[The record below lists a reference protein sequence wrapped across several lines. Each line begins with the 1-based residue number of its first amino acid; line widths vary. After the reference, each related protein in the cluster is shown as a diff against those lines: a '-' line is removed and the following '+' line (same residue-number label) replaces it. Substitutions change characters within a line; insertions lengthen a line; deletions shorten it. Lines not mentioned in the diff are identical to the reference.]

1 MLRHM
6 AGEDVRFMAPE
17 VAGRPPPLRASLA
30 EDLAEDLAQD
40 LAEDLAQDLAEDL
53 ALARSL
59 ARWPAFE
66 PESFVARLTPDER
79 SLVQE
84 ARAWLGRKGLQ
95 W

>member
-1 MLRHM
+1 MRKYNKLCGAWMLRHM

-17 VAGRPPPLRASLA
+17 VAGRPPPLR
-30 EDLAEDLAQD
+30 
-40 LAEDLAQDLAEDL
+40 